1 MYEVKMP
8 MFGATMKTGEINEW
22 FVKPGDTIKEGDKL
36 CEISSSKI
44 TNTLDAQVNGVLKEI
59 VVDEGEEAEVN
70 ATIALVEEA

>member
-22 FVKPGDTIKEGDKL
+22 FVKVGDSIKKGDQL

-44 TNTLDAQVNGVLKEI
+44 TNTLESLVDGVLKEI
-59 VVDEGEEAEVN
+59 VVDEGEEAAVG

>member
-22 FVKPGDTIKEGDKL
+22 FVKVGDTIKVGDQL

-44 TNTLDAQVNGVLKEI
+44 TNTLESLVAGVVKEI
-59 VVDEGEEAEVN
+59 VVDEGEEAAVG

>member
-22 FVKPGDTIKEGDKL
+22 FVKVGDSIKEGDQL

-44 TNTLDAQVNGVLKEI
+44 TNTLESLVNGVVKEI
-59 VVDEGEEAEVN
+59 VVDEGEEAAVG